1 MTRYIDAEKLAQK
14 VLELEDQL
22 TPRKTFEAEV
32 QYRFLLNVITPMIA
46 TAPTE
51 DVVSVADGPITA
63 ETEEDAEEE
72 NVETSRFYT
81 GRDGLIH
88 ARWIGTE
95 YDGYADGNPV
105 YDTFECSHCGEEHQ
119 GEVDT
124 LTNYC
129 PHCGAKMD
137 ADE

>member
-32 QYRFLLNVITPMIA
+32 QYRFLLNVVTPMIA
-46 TAPTE
+46 AAPTE
-51 DVVSVADGPITA
+51 DVVHVSVVSDGPVKA
-63 ETEEDAEEE
+63 EVEEDAEEE

-88 ARWIGTE
+88 ARWITKPLVNGQE
-95 YDGYADGNPV
+95 RMWD
-105 YDTFECSHCGEEHQ
+105 CSHCGLITMIEK
-119 GEVDT
+119 G
-124 LTNYC
+124 NYC
-129 PHCGAKMD
+129 PHCGVKMD